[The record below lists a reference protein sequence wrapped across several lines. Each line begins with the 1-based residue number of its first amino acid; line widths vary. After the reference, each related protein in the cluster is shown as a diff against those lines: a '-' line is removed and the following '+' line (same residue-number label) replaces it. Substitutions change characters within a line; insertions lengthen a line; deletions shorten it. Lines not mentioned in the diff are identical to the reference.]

1 MSELAH
7 INQKSEEE
15 AIHVSQ
21 IITETNN
28 SADKIANASS
38 MIQAL
43 ASQTNLLALNASIE
57 AARAGENGRGFAVV
71 AEEIRKLAEES
82 DRFTEEIKSVIL
94 ELQVK
99 TQDAV
104 NTMSDVGGVIEAQNQ
119 KMNETYQKFD
129 EIEEAVEKGR
139 TIVSQVTE
147 ASGAI
152 SESNS
157 HLLDVVQNLTAI
169 AEQNAAITQEAA
181 ESVDV
186 QVSSISEIS
195 SAGENLVEIASNL
208 EAEVA
213 EFKLSKQQVLS

>member
-1 MSELAH
+1 MAH

-28 SADKIANASS
+28 SADKIANASN

-129 EIEEAVEKGR
+129 KIEEAVEKGR
-139 TIVSQVTE
+139 SIVSQVTE

-157 HLLDVVQNLTAI
+157 HLLDVIQNLTAI
-169 AEQNAAITQEAA
+169 AEQNAAISQEAS
-181 ESVDV
+181 ESVKV